1 MSSVTLAQIFNIIN
15 GPEDYINVNISLGQC
30 IKTSLE
36 KVSDAIN
43 YTSSPFLV
51 DMIYDST
58 SGNIFDTDN
67 EGVTSLY
74 QFTTRMISVTD
85 TFLTACTTALQ
96 AARTSKSSAVVNFE
110 FLNTTFANAQKLFL
124 VEYQNY
130 LSVYN
135 FLFTM
140 EGQVSWLE
148 DGDTELITAVVTS
161 AMQGTNVT
169 LIDDSFRTAFATK
182 WMHTGQLRIVRR
194 VLSYLVNCYQT
205 ISIITAPINSKYNG
219 NTVYDESVIE
229 TITDNFS
236 TIMTQIST
244 LSIEGSDFLDSFDD
258 WESLA
263 REGNADID
271 TEQNTIVSDLGDFL
285 TAFENLRTATDTMN
299 SSLSS

>member
-15 GPEDYINVNISLGQC
+15 GPEDYINVNISLAQC

-43 YTSSPFLV
+43 YTDSPFLV

-58 SGNIFDTDN
+58 NSDSVVDT
-67 EGVTSLY
+67 TSLVE
-74 QFTTRMISVTD
+74 FTTRMITETD
-85 TFLTACTTALQ
+85 TFLTACTTVLH
-96 AARTSKSSAVVNFE
+96 AARVSKSAAVADFT
-110 FLNTTFANAQKLFL
+110 FLHSTFADAQKLFL

-130 LSVYN
+130 LNVYH

-140 EGQVSWLE
+140 TGQVSWLE
-148 DGDTELITAVVTS
+148 DTTTGITTNVVTAS
-161 AMQGTNVT
+161 MQTTTAT
-169 LIDDSFRTAFATK
+169 LIDDDFRTTFATK
-182 WMHTGQLRIVRR
+182 WMGTAQLRIVRR
-194 VLSYLVNCYQT
+194 VLSYLVDCYQT

-219 NTVYDESVIE
+219 NTVYDGSVIE

-244 LSIEGSDFLDSFDD
+244 LSIEGADFVDSFDD

-271 TEQNTIVSDLGDFL
+271 TAQTTIVADLGTFVSAIE
-285 TAFENLRTATDTMN
+285 TLRTTTDTMN

>member
-1 MSSVTLAQIFNIIN
+1 MSSVTLAHIFNIIG

-43 YTSSPFLV
+43 YTDSPFLV

-58 SGNIFDTDN
+58 NSDSAVDT
-67 EGVTSLY
+67 TSLAE
-74 QFTTRMISVTD
+74 FTSRMITATD

-96 AARTSKSSAVVNFE
+96 AARTSKSSAVVNFD
-110 FLNTTFANAQKLFL
+110 FLNSTFTDAQKLFL

-130 LSVYN
+130 LNVYN

-140 EGQVSWLE
+140 TGQVSWLA
-148 DGDTELITAVVTS
+148 DGTAVVTS
-161 AMQGTNVT
+161 AMQGTTAT
-169 LIDDSFRTAFATK
+169 LIDDDFRTAFATK

-194 VLSYLVNCYQT
+194 VLSYLVDCYQT
-205 ISIITAPINSKYNG
+205 ISVITAPINSKYNG
-219 NTVYDESVIE
+219 NTVYDGSVIE
-229 TITDNFS
+229 TITDNFA

-244 LSIEGSDFLDSFDD
+244 LNIEGSDVIDSFDD

-263 REGNADID
+263 REGNADIE
-271 TEQNTIVSDLGDFL
+271 TAQTTIVSDLGTFI
-285 TAFENLRTATDTMN
+285 TAFGTLRTATDTMN
-299 SSLSS
+299 TSLSS